1 MTKVSN
7 NEQKSIKDSTRNKV
21 RSSNIELYRI
31 IIMLFIIAHHYVVNS
46 GIISVI
52 GENGYTNPNSLF
64 LLLFGFGGK
73 TGINCFVLI
82 TGYYM
87 CTSNITLKKFIKLLF
102 EVEFYKILFYFIFL
116 VSGYEEFSL
125 KSCIKSLLPF
135 YAINKNFVGC
145 YLVFF
150 CFIPFLNILISNM
163 KKYQHRYLLILCIIS
178 MSVFPT
184 LKMNVVF
191 SYVSWFMV
199 VYIVGSY
206 IRLYPSYWF
215 DNKRISIISTMFFL
229 FISLLSVI
237 IGAIFAENYG
247 KEIYYYFVS
256 DSNKLLPLFLAISSF
271 CLFKNIMMRYNKF
284 INIVAR
290 SCFGV
295 LLIHTINATMREW
308 LWFDALSNVSFYDSD
323 YLVVHAL
330 LSVFGIFIVCTLI
343 DYIRIELFEK
353 RYLALFDK
361 MISSKKV
368 NKFADILKE

>member
-1 MTKVSN
+1 
-7 NEQKSIKDSTRNKV
+7 
-21 RSSNIELYRI
+21 
-31 IIMLFIIAHHYVVNS
+31 VVNS
-46 GIISVI
+46 GLITVI
-52 GENGYTNPNSLF
+52 GESGYTNPNSLF
-64 LLLFGFGGK
+64 LLFLGFGGK

-87 CTSNITLKKFIKLLF
+87 CTSHIKLKKFIKLLF
-102 EVEFYKILFYFIFL
+102 EVEFYKIMFYIIFL
-116 VSGYEEFSL
+116 VSGYGEFSL

-145 YLVFF
+145 YLIFF

-163 KKYQHRYLLILCIIS
+163 KKYQHRYLMILCVIT

-199 VYIVGSY
+199 IYIVGSY

-215 DNKRISIISTMFFL
+215 DNKKISIIFTILFL
-229 FISLLSVI
+229 FISLFTVMM
-237 IGAIFAENYG
+237 GAIIAEDYG

-256 DSNKLLPLFLAISSF
+256 DSNKLFALFLAISSF
-271 CLFKNIMMRYNKF
+271 CLFKNITIRYNKF

-308 LWFDALSNVSFYDSD
+308 LWFDTLRNVSFYDSK

-330 LSVFGIFIVCTLI
+330 LSVFGIYIICTLI

-353 RYLALFDK
+353 RYLILVDK
-361 MISSKKV
+361 VINSSTV
-368 NKFADILKE
+368 NKYINIFKE